1 MVIER
6 ILLNEILESVTLT
19 AYIQTNAI
27 NPLASSQS
35 ASEVIVEPMN
45 RPAVIICPGGG
56 YLSLAEDEAEYVA
69 LQFLAKGFQA
79 FVLNYSIGAPYASFP
94 APFLDLAAAVVCVR
108 ERASRYTV
116 DPDKITVVGLSTG
129 GHVASILG
137 TLWQSS
143 LFPNKLAR
151 PNAMLLGFPI
161 FDLLDFETRLLEKN
175 PMYTHFIE
183 MMATATL
190 GVKTFHSDESENWN
204 STKAVSETTIPTFIW
219 SYLSDDMVGQT
230 QITAFTNALKSHQ
243 IPYQAIVLPEGKH
256 GEVVSKTNM
265 DWLEYAIQW
274 LNHSIFI

>member
-6 ILLNEILESVTLT
+6 ILLNELFESVILT

-27 NPLASSQS
+27 KPEKHQ
-35 ASEVIVEPMN
+35 MH

-69 LQFLAKGFQA
+69 LQFLAKGYQA
-79 FVLNYSIGAPYASFP
+79 FILSYSIGAPYATFP
-94 APFLDLAAAVVCVR
+94 TPFLDLAAAVVIVR
-108 ERASRYTV
+108 ERASRYAI
-116 DPDKITVVGLSTG
+116 DPNKIAVVGLSTG

-161 FDLLDFETRLLEKN
+161 FDLLDFEKRLLEKN

-183 MMATATL
+183 MMAIATL
-190 GVKTFHSDESENWN
+190 GVKTFHSDEADKWN
-204 STKAVSETTIPTFIW
+204 SIKAVSETTIPTFIW
-219 SYLSDDMVGQT
+219 SYLSDDMVGQS
-230 QITAFTNALKSHQ
+230 QIVDFTNALKTHRVPHQ
-243 IPYQAIVLPEGKH
+243 TIVLPEGKH
-256 GEVVSKTNM
+256 GEVVSKSNTG
-265 DWLEYAIQW
+265 WLESATQW

>member
-6 ILLNEILESVTLT
+6 ILLNEVLESVTLT
-19 AYIQTNAI
+19 AYIQTNTI
-27 NPLASSQS
+27 DEHFL
-35 ASEVIVEPMN
+35 N

-69 LQFLAKGFQA
+69 LQFLAKGYQA

-108 ERASRYTV
+108 ERASRYAI
-116 DPDKITVVGLSTG
+116 DPDKIVVVGLSTG

-137 TLWQSS
+137 TLWQTS

-190 GVKTFHSDESENWN
+190 GVKTFHSPEAENWN
-204 STKAVSETTIPTFIW
+204 SIAAVSETTIPTFIW
-219 SYLSDDMVGQT
+219 SYLSDEMVGQS
-230 QITAFTNALKSHQ
+230 QITAFINALKTYQ
-243 IPYQAIVLPEGKH
+243 IPHQALALPEGKH
-256 GEVVSKTNM
+256 GAVISKTNTG
-265 DWLEYAIQW
+265 WLDSAIQW
-274 LNHSIFI
+274 LSHSVFMTK

>member
-1 MVIER
+1 LVIER
-6 ILLNEILESVTLT
+6 ILLNELFESVTLT

-35 ASEVIVEPMN
+35 ASEVIVEPMT

-69 LQFLAKGFQA
+69 LQFLARGYQA

-108 ERASRYTV
+108 ERASRYIV

-161 FDLLDFETRLLEKN
+161 FDLLDFEKRLLEKN

-183 MMATATL
+183 MMAIATL
-190 GVKTFHSDESENWN
+190 GVKTFHTDEAEKWN
-204 STKAVSETTIPTFIW
+204 SIKAVSETTIPTFIW
-219 SYLSDDMVGQT
+219 SYLSDDMVGQA
-230 QITAFTNALKSHQ
+230 QITDFTNALKTHHVPHQ
-243 IPYQAIVLPEGKH
+243 SIVLPLGKH
-256 GEVVSKTNM
+256 GEVVSKSDTG
-265 DWLEYAIQW
+265 WLETAIQW
-274 LNHSIFI
+274 LDHSIFI